1 MSEELSLAAMYRILR
16 KSGGERVSEEA
27 AEELSRILEDI
38 GTRIARDAAQLAVF
52 AKRKTIRAEDVRMAA
67 KRYMSQIPGG

>member
-38 GTRIARDAAQLAVF
+38 GIRIARDAVQLAIF

-67 KRYMSQIPGG
+67 KRYIPQVPST

>member
-27 AEELSRILEDI
+27 AEELSQILEDI
-38 GTRIARDAAQLAVF
+38 GLRIAREAVQLSVF
-52 AKRKTIRAEDVRMAA
+52 AKRKTVRAEDVRMAA
-67 KRYMSQIPGG
+67 KRYMAQVSGS